1 MKVKRA
7 FKREMNLIVD
17 SANSPGNTLTGNVAR
32 KAFAHPIKFAQ
43 IIGVSPM
50 LVSNFFVIWQT
61 LASKHLIRVE
71 HFERLCAETLELY
84 MSEVGWFNLPP
95 TLHKILVHGR
105 EIIEASPV
113 PIGLTSEESS
123 ESNNKFIRKYLL
135 HHTRKTSQLD
145 TMTDLVHRLL
155 AVSDPLLIAKSF
167 KGKKDKSRS
176 LTSEMTE
183 LLHIPENENIEESSD
198 KETDSDDD

>member
-1 MKVKRA
+1 
-7 FKREMNLIVD
+7 
-17 SANSPGNTLTGNVAR
+17 
-32 KAFAHPIKFAQ
+32 
-43 IIGVSPM
+43 M
-50 LVSNFFVIWQT
+50 LVSNFQVIWRT
-61 LASKHLIRVE
+61 LASKFPIRAE
-71 HFERLCAETLELY
+71 NFERFCAETLELY

-105 EIIEASPV
+105 EIIEACPL

-167 KGKKDKSRS
+167 KEKKEKS
-176 LTSEMTE
+176 TPFTPEMTE
-183 LLHIPENENIEESSD
+183 LLYIPENENLEESSGD
-198 KETDSDDD
+198 EADGEDN